1 MSREYLVLAARIEA
15 ELLELEPLIDRV
27 KTAWLKA
34 EKTGD
39 NLYLDSVALNLHGF
53 YAGMERIFVL
63 IAVNIDQIKPA
74 GEAWHQDLLKQM
86 SVEIKEVRPP
96 VISRKTRI

>member
-1 MSREYLVLAARIEA
+1 MSREYLVFAARIEA
-15 ELLELEPLIDRV
+15 ELLELEPLIERI
-27 KTAWLKA
+27 KTAWFKA

-53 YAGMERIFVL
+53 YAGMEKIFEL

-74 GEAWHQDLLKQM
+74 GEAWHQDLL
-86 SVEIKEVRPP
+86 
-96 VISRKTRI
+96 